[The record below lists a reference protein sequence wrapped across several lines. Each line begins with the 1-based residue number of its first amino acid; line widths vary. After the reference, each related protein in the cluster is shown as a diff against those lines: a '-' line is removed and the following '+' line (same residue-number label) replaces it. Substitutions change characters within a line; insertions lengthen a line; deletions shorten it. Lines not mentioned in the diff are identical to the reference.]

1 MRKTTLLI
9 LLLTAYSSIIYG
21 QTKKDIIVQ
30 QKKTIDSLN
39 LKATRFSNLNVEFS
53 NQLEEK
59 NKEIKKLKENV
70 SSKELRIS
78 SSNKEISILKDQLVS
93 KDDVITQLKDQ
104 IALKN
109 KEIAELK
116 NASQSK
122 KAETA
127 TLEDPNEIYF
137 EGVVILE
144 SIYDGVFYISVKI
157 DKGELAG
164 KTEDFY
170 FSCGMEDSY
179 SIDYSGDAYFDGS
192 GDVEGKKITGVIIR
206 SKGNFENY
214 ETGED
219 DLKEIYRIKD
229 FNYK

>member
-9 LLLTAYSSIIYG
+9 LLLTACSYITYG

-59 NKEIKKLKENV
+59 T
-70 SSKELRIS
+70 
-78 SSNKEISILKDQLVS
+78 KEISILKDQLEE
-93 KDDVITQLKDQ
+93 
-104 IALKN
+104 KN
-109 KEIAELK
+109 KEIAELQ
-116 NASQSK
+116 NASQLK
-122 KAETA
+122 NAATA

-144 SIYDGVFYISVKI
+144 SMYDDVFYISVKI

-164 KTEDFY
+164 KTEDLY
-170 FSCGMEDSY
+170 FSCGIEDSY
-179 SIDYSGDAYFDGS
+179 SIDYTGNANIDGS
-192 GDVEGKKITGVIIR
+192 GDAEGKKITGVIIR

-229 FNYK
+229 LNDK

>member
-9 LLLTAYSSIIYG
+9 LLLTACSYITYG

-59 NKEIKKLKENV
+59 NKEI
-70 SSKELRIS
+70 
-78 SSNKEISILKDQLVS
+78 SILKDQLEE
-93 KDDVITQLKDQ
+93 
-104 IALKN
+104 KN
-109 KEIAELK
+109 KEIAELQ
-116 NASQSK
+116 NASQLK
-122 KAETA
+122 NAATA

-144 SIYDGVFYISVKI
+144 SMYDDVFYISVKI

-164 KTEDFY
+164 KTEDLY
-170 FSCGMEDSY
+170 FSCGIEDSY
-179 SIDYSGDAYFDGS
+179 SIDYTGNANVDGS
-192 GDVEGKKITGVIIR
+192 GDAEGKKITGVIIR

-229 FNYK
+229 LNDK

>member
-9 LLLTAYSSIIYG
+9 LLLTACSYITYG

-59 NKEIKKLKENV
+59 NKEISILKDQLEE
-70 SSKELRIS
+70 K
-78 SSNKEISILKDQLVS
+78 NKEISILKDQLEE
-93 KDDVITQLKDQ
+93 
-104 IALKN
+104 KN
-109 KEIAELK
+109 KEIAELQ
-116 NASQSK
+116 NASQLK
-122 KAETA
+122 NAATA

-144 SIYDGVFYISVKI
+144 SMYDDVFYISVKI

-164 KTEDFY
+164 KTEDLY
-170 FSCGMEDSY
+170 FSCGIEDSY
-179 SIDYSGDAYFDGS
+179 SIDYTGNANVDGS
-192 GDVEGKKITGVIIR
+192 GDAEGKKITGVIIR

-229 FNYK
+229 LNDK

>member
-9 LLLTAYSSIIYG
+9 LLLTTCSYITYG

-59 NKEIKKLKENV
+59 NKEIA
-70 SSKELRIS
+70 ELQNAS
-78 SSNKEISILKDQLVS
+78 Q
-93 KDDVITQLKDQ
+93 
-104 IALKN
+104 
-109 KEIAELK
+109 LK
-116 NASQSK
+116 NA
-122 KAETA
+122 ATA

-144 SIYDGVFYISVKI
+144 SMYDDVFYISVKI

-164 KTEDFY
+164 KTEDLY
-170 FSCGMEDSY
+170 FSCGIEDSY
-179 SIDYSGDAYFDGS
+179 SIDYTGNANVDGS
-192 GDVEGKKITGVIIR
+192 GDAEGKKITGVIIR

-229 FNYK
+229 LNDK

>member
-9 LLLTAYSSIIYG
+9 LLLTACSYITYG

-59 NKEIKKLKENV
+59 NKEI
-70 SSKELRIS
+70 
-78 SSNKEISILKDQLVS
+78 SILKDQLEE
-93 KDDVITQLKDQ
+93 
-104 IALKN
+104 KN
-109 KEIAELK
+109 KEIAELQ
-116 NASQSK
+116 NASQLK
-122 KAETA
+122 NAATA

-144 SIYDGVFYISVKI
+144 SMYDDVFYISVKI

-164 KTEDFY
+164 KTEDLY
-170 FSCGMEDSY
+170 FSCGIEDSY
-179 SIDYSGDAYFDGS
+179 SIDYTGNANIDGS
-192 GDVEGKKITGVIIR
+192 GDAEGKKITGVIIR

-229 FNYK
+229 LNDK